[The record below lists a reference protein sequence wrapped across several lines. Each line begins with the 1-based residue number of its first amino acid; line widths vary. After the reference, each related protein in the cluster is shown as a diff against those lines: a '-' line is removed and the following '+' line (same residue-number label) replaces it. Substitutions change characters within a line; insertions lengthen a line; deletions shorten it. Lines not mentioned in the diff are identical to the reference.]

1 MTSTNTFYEFR
12 WITQEKVNGVTKA
25 SDTTDVLGWEEI
37 SIGLQNGWHE
47 FGREE
52 VEEIKT
58 SWSSC
63 YGNEQLTLVNQQG
76 NMNTWKA
83 KRQAFSPRLMIN
95 NPNNSGGTQNANFS
109 FEYEKADIGILP
121 VYWNNWNRFWS
132 NRLAVNGEFDLPVNM
147 LRYVIY
153 NICKKYRTREGEFL
167 IEEMSCELFIDRIGT
182 TQIKGFK
189 V

>member
-1 MTSTNTFYEFR
+1 MKANNTFYEYK
-12 WITQEKVNGVTKA
+12 WITQEKVNGTTMA
-25 SDTTDVLGWEEI
+25 TDTTDVLGWKEI

-47 FGREE
+47 FGREQ
-52 VEEIKT
+52 VEEIKS

-63 YGNEQLTLVNQQG
+63 YGNEQLTLVNQPG

-83 KRQAFSPRLMIN
+83 KTQAFSPRLMISNGN
-95 NPNNSGGTQNANFS
+95 NAGGTQNANFS
-109 FEYEKADIGILP
+109 FEYETEGKGILP
-121 VYWNNWNRFWS
+121 NYWKNWNRFWAD
-132 NRLAVNGEFDLPVNM
+132 RLEVSGDFDLPVNV
-147 LRYVIY
+147 LRHVIY
-153 NICKKYRTREGEFL
+153 NICSKYQTREGEFL